1 MKHSNPAY
9 ADGSEWNGTY
19 VMNGMVQDF
28 DGTAI
33 YKDFYETTPS
43 RHLTVVFNLFVLFQ
57 IFNMLA
63 ARKIHDEFNIFEGM
77 HTNAMF
83 IGVWLVI
90 VFGQIAIV

>member
-1 MKHSNPAY
+1 
-9 ADGSEWNGTY
+9 
-19 VMNGMVQDF
+19 MNGMVQDF

-33 YKDFYETTPS
+33 YKDFYEITPS
-43 RHLTVVFNLFVLFQ
+43 RHLTVVFNLFVMFQ

-90 VFGQIAIV
+90 VIGQVLIV